1 MVAEPQSDAI
11 LTGVARP
18 AALPRYLTLAR
29 GFERQLRAGTFR
41 VGDRLPSVRQLR
53 RDHRISAATAVSC
66 YLWLERQGYV
76 RARAK
81 SGYYV
86 GRLPGAESPSPVP
99 ETAARSTRPVIVGPE
114 LALGLQIPPAING
127 SVLDLGPAVIS
138 AALLPVNRLNRS
150 VRAALSAFEDSVA
163 QYEEARGAQRLR
175 RQIARLMF
183 RQGTECKPDD
193 IIVTAGAT
201 EALSL
206 AIRATTEPGDV
217 VAVESPGCFEMLRG
231 LEAMRLRALEIPHR
245 AGGIDLDLLR
255 VAVRRHRVKAV
266 MLNATCHNP
275 IGDCATD
282 AVKAEIARFADR
294 HRIAV
299 IESDTFG
306 DLVFSGVRP
315 RTVKSFDTGGR
326 VLQCAS
332 LAHFV
337 APGFNI
343 GWISAGRYQKA
354 VEQLKQVTNLGG
366 SRLNQLA
373 LAEFLESG
381 AFDRHV
387 RHLRAEL
394 WRTVESARQD
404 VLRHFP
410 AGTRVSQ
417 PEGGFVLWIQLP
429 EGHDGEAVRR
439 RAAAAGIHILSGSV
453 FSPNRLYRPYI
464 RIACGYPYDVLKPA
478 IRTVAAL
485 AQRAS
490 H

>member
-1 MVAEPQSDAI
+1 MVAEPQTDAI
-11 LTGVARP
+11 LADVASP
-18 AALPRYLTLAR
+18 AALPKYLSLAR
-29 GFERQLRAGTFR
+29 GFERQLRSGTLR

-66 YLWLERQGYV
+66 YLWLERQGYI
-76 RARAK
+76 RARPK

-86 GRLPGAESPSPVP
+86 GRLPQRDTAPP
-99 ETAARSTRPVIVGPE
+99 ETAPRAQRPVVVRADLFTEVEAPT
-114 LALGLQIPPAING
+114 AVNG
-127 SVLDLGPAVIS
+127 TTVLDLGPSVIS
-138 AALLPVNRLNRS
+138 SALLPVGRLNRS

-163 QYEEARGAQRLR
+163 TYEDARGSLRLR
-175 RQIARLMF
+175 RQMARLMF
-183 RQGTECKPDD
+183 RQGSECKPDD

-206 AIRATTEPGDV
+206 AVRATASPGDV

-231 LEAMRLRALEIPHR
+231 LQAMNLRALEIPHR
-245 AGGIDLDLLR
+245 PGGIDLDQLR
-255 VAVRRHRVKAV
+255 ATVRRHRVKAV

-275 IGDCATD
+275 TGDCATD
-282 AVKAEIARFADR
+282 ALKTELARFAER
-294 HRIAV
+294 HGVAI

-315 RTVKSFDTGGR
+315 RTVKSFDDAGR
-326 VLQCAS
+326 VLQCSS

-343 GWISAGRYQKA
+343 GWISGGRYQPA
-354 VEQLKQVTNLGG
+354 IERLKQVSNLGG

-387 RHLRAEL
+387 RRLRTEL
-394 WRTVESARQD
+394 WRTVESAREE

-410 AGTRVSQ
+410 AGTRVSR

-439 RAAAAGIHILSGSV
+439 RAASAGIHILSGAV
-453 FSPNRLYRPYI
+453 FSPNRLYRPYV
-464 RIACGYPYDVLKPA
+464 RIACGHPFAVLKPA
-478 IRTVAAL
+478 IRTIAGLV
-485 AQRAS
+485 RRTT

>member
-1 MVAEPQSDAI
+1 MAAEPQTDAI

-18 AALPRYLTLAR
+18 APLPKYLNLAR
-29 GFERQLRAGTFR
+29 GFERQLRSGTLR

-53 RDHRISAATAVSC
+53 RDHRISAATAISC

-76 RARAK
+76 RARPK

-86 GRLPGAESPSPVP
+86 GRLPERDTAAP
-99 ETAARSTRPVIVGPE
+99 ETAPPPKRPVVLRADLSTEVTAPT
-114 LALGLQIPPAING
+114 AVNG
-127 SVLDLGPAVIS
+127 TTVLDLGPSVIS
-138 AALLPVNRLNRS
+138 SALLPVNRLNRS

-163 QYEEARGAQRLR
+163 TYEDARGSVRLR
-175 RQIARLMF
+175 RQMARLMF

-206 AIRATTEPGDV
+206 AVRATTSPGDI

-231 LEAMRLRALEIPHR
+231 LQAMNLRALEIPHR
-245 AGGIDLDLLR
+245 PGGIDLDLLR
-255 VAVRRHRVKAV
+255 AAVRRHRVKAV

-275 IGDCATD
+275 LGDCATD
-282 AVKAEIARFADR
+282 AFKTDLARFAAR
-294 HRIAV
+294 HGVAI

-306 DLVFSGVRP
+306 DLVFSGERP
-315 RTVKSFDTGGR
+315 RTVKSFDEAGR

-343 GWISAGRYQKA
+343 GWISGGRYQPA
-354 VEQLKQVTNLGG
+354 IQRLKQVSNLGG

-387 RHLRAEL
+387 RRLRTEL
-394 WRTVESARQD
+394 WRTVESAREE

-410 AGTRVSQ
+410 AGTRVSR

-439 RAAAAGIHILSGSV
+439 RAASTGIHILSGAV

-464 RIACGYPYDVLKPA
+464 RIACGYPFDVLKPA
-478 IRTVAAL
+478 IRAIAGLVRRTT
-485 AQRAS
+485 

>member
-1 MVAEPQSDAI
+1 MAAEPQTDAI
-11 LTGVARP
+11 LTGVASP
-18 AALPRYLTLAR
+18 GALPKYLTLAR
-29 GFERQLRAGTFR
+29 GFERQLRSGTFR

-66 YLWLERQGYV
+66 YLWLERQGYI
-76 RARAK
+76 RARPK

-86 GRLPGAESPSPVP
+86 GRLPDRDTAPP
-99 ETAARSTRPVIVGPE
+99 ETAPAARRPVAIRHD
-114 LALGLQIPPAING
+114 LSTGLEAPAAVNG
-127 SVLDLGPAVIS
+127 SPVLDLGPAVIS
-138 AALLPVNRLNRS
+138 AALLPVGRLNRS
-150 VRAALSAFEDSVA
+150 VRAVLSAFEDSVA
-163 QYEEARGAQRLR
+163 TYEDERGSLRLR
-175 RQIARLMF
+175 RQMARLMF
-183 RQGTECKPDD
+183 RQGTQCKPDD

-206 AIRATTEPGDV
+206 AVRATTSPGDV

-231 LEAMRLRALEIPHR
+231 LPALGLRALEIPHHPD
-245 AGGIDLDLLR
+245 GIDIDLLR
-255 VAVRRHRVKAV
+255 AAVRRHRVKAV

-275 IGDCATD
+275 LGDCATD
-282 AVKAEIARFADR
+282 ARKADLARLADR
-294 HRIAV
+294 HGVAI

-315 RTVKSFDTGGR
+315 RTVKSFDEAGR

-343 GWISAGRYQKA
+343 GWISGGRYQPA
-354 VEQLKQVTNLGG
+354 IQRLKQVSNLGG

-387 RHLRAEL
+387 RRLRTDL
-394 WRTVESARQD
+394 WRTVECARAE

-410 AGTRVSQ
+410 AGTRVSR

-429 EGHDGEAVRR
+429 DGHDGDAVRR
-439 RAAAAGIHILSGSV
+439 RAASAGIHILSGAV

-464 RIACGYPYDVLKPA
+464 RIACGHPFAVLKPA
-478 IRTVAAL
+478 IRAIAGLVRRTT
-485 AQRAS
+485 